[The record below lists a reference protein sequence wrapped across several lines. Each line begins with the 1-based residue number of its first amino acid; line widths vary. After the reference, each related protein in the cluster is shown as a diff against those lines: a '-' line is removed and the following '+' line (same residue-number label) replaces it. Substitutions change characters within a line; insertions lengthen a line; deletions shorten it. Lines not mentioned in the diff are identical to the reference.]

1 MTLNTIKKQAQ
12 KLIEISYKTN
22 NKTLILNLTNEMKQK
37 INEERKKYV

>member
-12 KLIEISYKTN
+12 NLIEISYKTN